1 MQFSAHCSVQ
11 FTAVY
16 SKQRCVLQY
25 NDYHSEL
32 NCKRTPVKITC
43 TSVLLSSRINWN
55 TQLAD
60 MPHSAEYC
68 SVDYCISREYSY
80 PSCSSQG
87 VSLHLPIKLFFRCL
101 ATTDHYAG
109 LVSEPLFVINLISV
123 DNESWI
129 ICRYTS
135 LLSFLVGSILAS
147 VSLLT
152 VTTISVD
159 RLLALLLGLRC
170 RYVVSLRRTYVAVTV
185 LWILAI
191 VATAMYF
198 WNEYVSLWF
207 AYTSVPVCPVIS
219 VFSYTKIFLAL
230 RHNRSQVED
239 HGHRNQEQHSQTG
252 ALNIGRYRK
261 AVSSALWVQ
270 SSLVLCCLPYSVAG
284 ILMTK
289 SELSSTLYVVREL
302 TLTLVFLNLSLNPI
316 LCCWK
321 IREVRQAV
329 KDTIERL
336 RCSATQVTSRYVSD
350 GLVYHS

>member
-1 MQFSAHCSVQ
+1 MQFSARCSVQ
-11 FTAVY
+11 FTKVHN
-16 SKQRCVLQY
+16 KERCVLQY

-32 NCKRTPVKITC
+32 NWKRTPVKITC

-60 MPHSAEYC
+60 MPHSTKYC
-68 SVDYCISREYSY
+68 SVHYCISREYSY

-87 VSLHLPIKLFFRCL
+87 VSLHPPIKLLFRCL
-101 ATTDHYAG
+101 ATTDLYAG
-109 LVSEPLFVINLISV
+109 LILEPLFVINLISV

-159 RLLALLLGLRC
+159 RLLAKLLGLRC
-170 RYVVSLRRTYVAVTV
+170 RYVVSVRQTYVAV
-185 LWILAI
+185 LWILVI

-198 WNEYVSLWF
+198 WNEYASLWF
-207 AYTSVPVCPVIS
+207 AYIGIPVCLVIS
-219 VFSYTKIFLAL
+219 VFSYTKIFFAL
-230 RHNRSQVED
+230 RHNRSHVQNHVHHD
-239 HGHRNQEQHSQTG
+239 QEHSQTG
-252 ALNIGRYRK
+252 TLKIGRYRK

-270 SSLVLCCLPYSVAG
+270 SILVLCYLPYAVAG

-289 SELSSTLYVVREL
+289 SELSSAVYVDREL
-302 TLTLVFLNLSLNPI
+302 TVTLVFLNSSLNPI
-316 LCCWK
+316 LFWK

-336 RCSATQVTSRYVSD
+336 RCSAT
-350 GLVYHS
+350 